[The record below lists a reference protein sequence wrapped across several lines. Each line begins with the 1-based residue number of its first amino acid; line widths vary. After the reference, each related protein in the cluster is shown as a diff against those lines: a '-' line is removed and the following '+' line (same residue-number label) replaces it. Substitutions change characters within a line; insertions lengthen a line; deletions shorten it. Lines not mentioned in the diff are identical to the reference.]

1 MVRSH
6 MKARVL
12 WPESP
17 WTSGLWGGSARL
29 QVQTRVHPSTCEDG
43 PRLHVLRP
51 PRELPEDGAKSS
63 RNSFQERVEG
73 AATLFHRDSRH
84 RRLFF
89 FFGAPRGVGRPST
102 KTLCARPRAQTEF
115 VSNHIWHCHH
125 TVISC
130 PDTNSTATRSWRSN
144 RIFSEPVWRYKGT
157 VTVPL
162 VISICAPL
170 ASPPPPSAGKV
181 QS

>member
-89 FFGAPRGVGRPST
+89 FFLEPLVASAG
-102 KTLCARPRAQTEF
+102 RAQRRSVLVLGRKLSLCLITYG
-115 VSNHIWHCHH
+115 I
-125 TVISC
+125 VI
-130 PDTNSTATRSWRSN
+130 
-144 RIFSEPVWRYKGT
+144 I
-157 VTVPL
+157 
-162 VISICAPL
+162 
-170 ASPPPPSAGKV
+170 
-181 QS
+181 Q

>member
-1 MVRSH
+1 MFCGLNLHGHPACGGDPPGCRS
-6 MKARVL
+6 R
-12 WPESP
+12 PESTRAP
-17 WTSGLWGGSARL
+17 ARTDHVSTSCVPHENSQKTELNHLVTASKN
-29 QVQTRVHPSTCEDG
+29 VS
-43 PRLHVLRP
+43 
-51 PRELPEDGAKSS
+51 RE
-63 RNSFQERVEG
+63 RRRSFIE
-73 AATLFHRDSRH
+73 TLVTAGC
-84 RRLFF
+84 FF